1 MFEKMKQLKQIQSLL
16 SQSEV
21 EEELEGVRIKINGK
35 MEILEIEL
43 NPELK
48 KEKQERVIQKCFNQ
62 ALKKMQRN
70 LASQMSEIKGNL

>member
-1 MFEKMKQLKQIQSLL
+1 MKQLKQIQSLL